1 MKIKFLFL
9 CFIIFISSSR
19 VKCQKVDDLGLE
31 NDKITSRTGRVPS
44 NIKEDYS
51 CMDDGS
57 GINQGIDFI
66 NSMKNSTINSMGT
79 EVTAK
84 DENDFG
90 DKYYEAL
97 IKENKTKFITSG
109 KEPEALKK
117 IMYSLL
123 SCRNNSSGLK
133 YTMHLIEKDEV
144 NAFTCGGHIYVYTGL
159 IKYLKSESE
168 LAFIIG
174 HEVGHDE
181 KGHIKLMIRQLN
193 IARGVAGDLGDYA
206 LSIEKFMFPMFNQ
219 HNETEADFYGADL
232 SYAAGY
238 SPCKGIQVWNRMS
251 KDEGNYNLLLNFLRS
266 HPYSSIRFKCLKN
279 HIKTNYKAEC
289 SASEN

>member
-9 CFIIFISSSR
+9 SFVIFISGSQL
-19 VKCQKVDDLGLE
+19 KCQKTDDLGLE
-31 NDKITSRTGRVPS
+31 NDKISARTTRVPS
-44 NIKEDYS
+44 TIKEDYS

-90 DKYYEAL
+90 DQYYAEL
-97 IKENKTKFITSG
+97 IKENKTKFITPG
-109 KEPEALKK
+109 KELEALKR
-117 IMYSLL
+117 IMNNLL
-123 SCRNNSSGLK
+123 SCRNSTSGLK

-159 IKYLKSESE
+159 IKYLKTESE

-174 HEVGHDE
+174 HEIGHDE
-181 KGHIKLMIRQLN
+181 KGHIKLMIKQLK

-206 LSIEKFMFPMFNQ
+206 IAIEKFMFPMFNQ
-219 HNETEADFYGADL
+219 HNETEVDFYGADL
-232 SYAAGY
+232 AYAAGY

-266 HPYSSIRFKCLKN
+266 HPYSAVRFTCLKN
-279 HIKTNYKAEC
+279 HIKINYKAEC